1 MRISDWSSD
10 VCSSDLLQD
19 AADAFLL
26 ALDRVEY
33 LIASLERAG
42 IDTEEGQ
49 RTHERV
55 GHDLECQ
62 RRKRLLVASGARRFH
77 FALVHALHRRPVA
90 RRRQEAD
97 HRIKQRLDRKSTR
110 LNSSH

>member
-1 MRISDWSSD
+1 MSIFFFFKQKTSYEVRISDWSSD
-10 VCSSDLLQD
+10 VCSSDLTAQHFLDFLALVGVHLQD

-55 GHDLECQ
+55 GHDIECQ
-62 RRKRLLVASGARRFH
+62 RRKRLLVDSGARR
-77 FALVHALHRRPVA
+77 
-90 RRRQEAD
+90 
-97 HRIKQRLDRKSTR
+97 
-110 LNSSH
+110 